1 MAFRANDLS
10 PAVAAGLFLLLHA
23 QRSTYYFCRMIN
35 ENELRL
41 GNYILQKV
49 NTRIVPVKFS
59 HQHFDLLKT
68 GNTKD
73 LFPLTLKVEVLEKC
87 GFAENKKYA
96 LLPDASEFIL
106 VLPVIGNAN
115 NEIRAYIKNNK
126 ECFARVVLNNL
137 PVSNNFYNLHQLQNV
152 YFALMN
158 EELNIKM

>member
-1 MAFRANDLS
+1 
-10 PAVAAGLFLLLHA
+10 
-23 QRSTYYFCRMIN
+23 MIN

-49 NTRIVPVKFS
+49 NTRIVPVKCT
-59 HQHFDLLKT
+59 HQHFELLKN

-73 LFPLTLKVEVLEKC
+73 IFPVTLKAEVLEKC
-87 GFAENKKYA
+87 GFVENKKYA
-96 LLPDASEFIL
+96 LLPDAREFTL
-106 VLPVIGNAN
+106 VLPVNGNAN

-152 YFALMN
+152 YFSLIN
-158 EELNIKM
+158 EELKISL

>member
-1 MAFRANDLS
+1 
-10 PAVAAGLFLLLHA
+10 
-23 QRSTYYFCRMIN
+23 MIN

-49 NTRIVPVKFS
+49 NTRIVPVKCT
-59 HQHFDLLKT
+59 HQHFELLKN

-73 LFPLTLKVEVLEKC
+73 IFPVTLKAEVLEKC
-87 GFAENKKYA
+87 GFVENKQYA
-96 LLPDASEFIL
+96 LLPDAREFTL

-152 YFALMN
+152 YFSLIN
-158 EELNIKM
+158 EELKISL

>member
-1 MAFRANDLS
+1 
-10 PAVAAGLFLLLHA
+10 
-23 QRSTYYFCRMIN
+23 MIN

-49 NTRIVPVKFS
+49 GTRIIPIKCT
-59 HQHFDLLKT
+59 HQHFELLKN
-68 GNTKD
+68 GNAKD
-73 LFPLTLKVEVLEKC
+73 IFPVTLKAEVLEKC
-87 GFAENKKYA
+87 GFVENKKYA
-96 LLPDASEFIL
+96 LLPDAREFTL

-152 YFALMN
+152 YFSLIN
-158 EELNIKM
+158 EELKISL

>member
-1 MAFRANDLS
+1 MFFTHRFAD
-10 PAVAAGLFLLLHA
+10 
-23 QRSTYYFCRMIN
+23 TYFCWMIN

-49 NTRIVPVKFS
+49 NTRILPVKCT
-59 HQHFDLLKT
+59 HQHFELLKD
-68 GNTKD
+68 GNAKD
-73 LFPLTLKVEVLEKC
+73 IFPVTLKAEILEKC

-96 LLPDASEFIL
+96 LLPDAREFIL

-152 YFALMN
+152 YFSLTN
-158 EELNIKM
+158 EELKVSL